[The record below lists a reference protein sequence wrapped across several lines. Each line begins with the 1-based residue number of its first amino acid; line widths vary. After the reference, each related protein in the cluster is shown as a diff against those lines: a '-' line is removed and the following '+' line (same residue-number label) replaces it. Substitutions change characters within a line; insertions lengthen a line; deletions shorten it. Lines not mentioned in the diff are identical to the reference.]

1 LNIDQNKIQIFL
13 LILFRVGAILM
24 TLPIFGSKSLSGRI
38 KIGFVFA
45 LALFLYPIVEIK
57 GLGESLNI
65 ITLTT
70 ALIGEMII
78 GAFFGFTA
86 NLIFAAVRLS
96 GQMVGFQM
104 GFAVA
109 RAVDPSTGVQGSIV
123 GTFENIVAV
132 LIFLSINAHHI
143 FIRAI
148 SESFAVIPP
157 LGMGLSG
164 NLMNYLINISGNMFL
179 LAVKIGAPVIATL
192 LFTNVAFGILSRT
205 APQIHIM
212 IVAFPLQIAVGFLFV
227 ALSLPFISYLLTN
240 EFLGLEK
247 SIVTILKLV

>member
-1 LNIDQNKIQIFL
+1 MNIDQNQIQVFL

-24 TLPIFGSKSLSGRI
+24 TLPIFGSRSLSTRI

-45 LALFLYPIVEIK
+45 LAVFLYPVVEIK
-57 GLGESLNI
+57 GIGESLNM

-78 GAFFGFTA
+78 GALFGFTA

-109 RAVDPSTGVQGSIV
+109 RAVDP
-123 GTFENIVAV
+123 
-132 LIFLSINAHHI
+132 
-143 FIRAI
+143 AI

-157 LGMGLSG
+157 LGIGLSG
-164 NLMNYLINISGNMFL
+164 NLMNYLINISGHMFL

-247 SIVTILKLV
+247 SIVTILKLI